1 MACLVAEYNKAQPF
15 RQLKKVLELAAKDS
29 MTTMPDTDKV
39 VNAKKLLT
47 FLQDQDIQPD
57 NITVL
62 QSGVIQLDWKPPSRM
77 MPYYFTV
84 QVLDFVIVAFCAL
97 RYQSIKHKVVISSQL
112 EQLRWFIK
120 RWRIVMYR
128 DRKRKGQLLHGN
140 SANCS

>member
-1 MACLVAEYNKAQPF
+1 MACLVVEYNKAQPF
-15 RQLKKVLELAAKDS
+15 RQLKKVLELAAKNS
-29 MTTMPDTDKV
+29 MITMPDTDKV
-39 VNAKKLLT
+39 INAKKLLT
-47 FLQDQDIQPD
+47 FLQNQDVQPD
-57 NITVL
+57 DITVL
-62 QSGVIQLDWKPPSRM
+62 QNGVIQLEWKPPSRM

-84 QVLDFVIVAFCAL
+84 QVWDFVIVAFCAL
-97 RYQSIKHKVVISSQL
+97 GYQSVKHKVVISSQL